1 MHTICVNIF
10 PLSYS
15 TPLKPLKGFWMDM
28 LKVMVLDLKL
38 EAISPAD
45 LLRARIFH
53 SYKLL
58 LNLLE
63 RDLPRIQ
70 KVTFLTSISL
80 IGGFKDT
87 VFSSKTIKQLFLS
100 QDGYR

>member
-1 MHTICVNIF
+1 MLTICVNNF

-15 TPLKPLKGFWMDM
+15 TPLKPLKGFLRDM
-28 LKVMVLDLKL
+28 LKVMVLDLNL
-38 EAISPAD
+38 EAISSVD

-63 RDLPRIQ
+63 RDLPLIQ
-70 KVTFLTSISL
+70 KATFLTSISL
-80 IGGFKDT
+80 INGFRHT
-87 VFSSKTIKQLFLS
+87 IFIAMTIKHFYLS
-100 QDGYR
+100 

>member
-1 MHTICVNIF
+1 
-10 PLSYS
+10 
-15 TPLKPLKGFWMDM
+15 MDM

-38 EAISPAD
+38 EAISSAD

-63 RDLPRIQ
+63 RDLPLIQ

-80 IGGFKDT
+80 IDGFRDT

-100 QDGYR
+100 QDAPAILV

>member
-15 TPLKPLKGFWMDM
+15 TPLNPLKGFWMDM

-45 LLRARIFH
+45 LLRARIFQFF
-53 SYKLL
+53 KLL
-58 LNLLE
+58 LDFIEARFTPYTKGNVSHLY
-63 RDLPRIQ
+63 I
-70 KVTFLTSISL
+70 SISWFQKH
-80 IGGFKDT
+80 GFHH
-87 VFSSKTIKQLFLS
+87 
-100 QDGYR
+100 QDHQQTLL